1 MFNNLTEHL
10 EGVFR
15 KLRGHGKLSED
26 NIREAMRDIR
36 RALLEADVNFQVV
49 KDFVNSVTE
58 RAVGEEVL
66 KSITPGQQIVKVVYD
81 EMAKLLGGAGKP
93 LAFTGSPPHKWM
105 MVGLQGSG
113 KTTLSAKLALFYR
126 KKGRNP
132 LLVAADVYR
141 PAAIDQLEILG
152 KSIGIPVFAGDR
164 KTPVDICK
172 EALAFGTKEGYDLII
187 FDTAGR
193 LHVDDEMMDE
203 VARIKAILEPQEI
216 FFTADAMTGQ
226 DAVNAASSFHQRLQ
240 FTGVA
245 LTKLDGDAR
254 GGAAL
259 SILSVTGKPIRFAG
273 VGEKV
278 DALELFH
285 PERMASRILG
295 MGDVVSLVEKAQENV
310 DEESARALEKKI
322 TRAQFTL
329 QDFKDQLVQ
338 LKKMGPLES
347 LLKMVPGLGSQ
358 MKGLTVDDNAL
369 TRVEAIINSMTKKE
383 RAKPVI
389 IDGSRRKR
397 IAQGSGTTVND
408 INRLLK
414 QFSEMQKMMK
424 KMGGMMGKMR
434 GMQSMGSRFGF
445 GH

>member
-1 MFNNLTEHL
+1 MFSNLTEHL
-10 EGVFR
+10 ENVFR
-15 KLRGHGKLSED
+15 KLRGQGRLSEE
-26 NIREAMRDIR
+26 NIREAMRDVR

-49 KDFVNSVTE
+49 KNFVDAVTE
-58 RAVGEEVL
+58 RAVGAEVL
-66 KSITPGQQIVKVVYD
+66 KSIMPGQQVVKIVYD
-81 EMAKLLGGAGKP
+81 ELARLLGGAGKP
-93 LAFTGSPPHKWM
+93 LAFTGSPPYKWM

-113 KTTLSAKLALFYR
+113 KTTLSAKLALYYR

-141 PAAIDQLEILG
+141 PAAIEQLEILS
-152 KSIGIPVFAGDR
+152 KSIAVPVFTGD
-164 KTPVDICK
+164 KTDPIKICK
-172 EALAFGTKEGYDLII
+172 EALSFGEKEGYDLII

-193 LHVDDEMMDE
+193 LHIDDDMMNE
-203 VARIKAILEPQEI
+203 AVRIRSEIQPQEI

-226 DAVNAASSFHQRLQ
+226 DAVNAATAFNQRLQ

-259 SILSVTGKPIRFAG
+259 SILAVTGRPIRFAG

-278 DALELFH
+278 DALEVFH

-310 DEESARALEKKI
+310 DVEAAKALERKI
-322 TRAQFTL
+322 VKAQLTL
-329 QDFKDQLVQ
+329 EDFRDQLVQ
-338 LKKMGPLES
+338 IKKMGPLES
-347 LLKMVPGLGSQ
+347 LLKMIPGLGSQ
-358 MKGLTVDDNAL
+358 MKGLAVDDKAL
-369 TRVEAIINSMTKKE
+369 GRVEAIIGSMTHKE
-383 RAKPVI
+383 RIRPVI

-397 IAQGSGTTVND
+397 IAKGSGTTVND

-424 KMGGMMGKMR
+424 RMGGMMGKMR
-434 GMQSMGSRFGF
+434 GMQSMASRFGF

>member
-1 MFNNLTEHL
+1 
-10 EGVFR
+10 
-15 KLRGHGKLSED
+15 
-26 NIREAMRDIR
+26 
-36 RALLEADVNFQVV
+36 
-49 KDFVNSVTE
+49 
-58 RAVGEEVL
+58 
-66 KSITPGQQIVKVVYD
+66 
-81 EMAKLLGGAGKP
+81 
-93 LAFTGSPPHKWM
+93 M

-113 KTTLSAKLALFYR
+113 KTTLCAKLALYYR

-152 KSIGIPVFAGDR
+152 KSVSIPVFTGDR
-164 KTPVDICK
+164 NDPVKICK
-172 EALAFGTKEGYDLII
+172 EALAFGGKEGYDLII

-193 LHVDDEMMDE
+193 LHIDDEMMDE
-203 VARIKAILEPQEI
+203 VARIKAALEPQEI

-226 DAVNAASSFHQRLQ
+226 DAVNAASAFHQRLQ

-295 MGDVVSLVEKAQENV
+295 MGDVISLVEKAQEAV

-347 LLKMVPGLGSQ
+347 LLKMVPGMGSQ
-358 MKGLTVDDNAL
+358 LKGLTVDEKAL
-369 TRVEAIINSMTKKE
+369 SRVEAIISSMTTRE
-383 RAKPVI
+383 RARPVI

-414 QFSEMQKMMK
+414 QFTEMQKMMK

-434 GMQSMGSRFGF
+434 GMQSMASRFGF

>member
-1 MFNNLTEHL
+1 MFANLTDHL
-10 EGVFR
+10 ESVFR
-15 KLRGHGKLSED
+15 KLRGQGKLSEE
-26 NIREAMRDIR
+26 NIREAMRDVR

-49 KDFVNSVTE
+49 KDFVNTVSE
-58 RAVGEEVL
+58 KAVGSEVL
-66 KSITPGQQIVKVVYD
+66 KSITPGQQIVKIVYD
-81 EMAKLLGGAGKP
+81 EMVKLLGGEGAP
-93 LAFTGSPPHKWM
+93 LAFAGSPPHKWM

-113 KTTLSAKLALFYR
+113 KTTLCSKIALFYR
-126 KKGRNP
+126 KKGKKP

-152 KSIGIPVFAGDR
+152 KSIAVPVFTGDR
-164 KTPVDICK
+164 KNPVAICK
-172 EALAFGTKEGYDLII
+172 EALAYAAKEGCDLII

-193 LHVDDEMMDE
+193 LHVDDEMMNE
-203 VARIKAILEPQEI
+203 AARISAEINPHEI

-226 DAVNAASSFHQRLQ
+226 DAVNAASAFNQRLN

-245 LTKLDGDAR
+245 LTKLDGDSR

-273 VGEKV
+273 VGEKP
-278 DALELFH
+278 DALEVFH

-295 MGDVVSLVEKAQENV
+295 MGDVVSLVEKAQEHV
-310 DEESARALEKKI
+310 DQEAAKALEKKI
-322 TRAQFTL
+322 VKAQFTL

-338 LKKMGPLES
+338 IKKMGPLES
-347 LLKMVPGLGSQ
+347 LLKMIPGMGQQL
-358 MKGLTVDDNAL
+358 KGLTVDDKAI
-369 TRVEAIINSMTKKE
+369 TRIEAIINSMTKKE
-383 RAKPVI
+383 RTKPII

-397 IAQGSGTTVND
+397 IAAGSGTTVND
-408 INRLLK
+408 VNRLLK
-414 QFSEMQKMMK
+414 QFFEMQKMMK

-434 GMQSMGSRFGF
+434 GMQSMASRFGF